1 MDNKYMYQHITQN
14 IVTATLQRI
23 SNDAALDL
31 YNISS
36 VHTLYELARGVTN
49 TIHPTQKR
57 TYVVER
63 NINYTNVC
71 LTGCKFCAFQ
81 RNTKSKDAY
90 ALSDETIAQK
100 IQALTELGGTQ
111 ILLQGG
117 LNPDLPL
124 EWYQNML
131 SEIKNNFPHIHI
143 HGFSPEE
150 IFYFSSLYDKTVIE
164 ILEIFRKAGLDSIP
178 GAGGEILVDRVRD
191 IIARQKCNTEQWLGV
206 MRDAHT
212 IGMCTSATM
221 MFGHVETPA
230 ERIEHLQRVR
240 ELQDES
246 LERHDKDNSCGIF
259 TAFICWPF
267 QPGGT
272 PLGKFDKYDRAST
285 APRGDIE
292 LLLGGPFEQL
302 KMTALARVYLD
313 NIKNIQAS
321 WVTQGQKMG
330 QISLMVGC
338 NDMGSL
344 MMEENVVSAVGTTY
358 EMNLEALRD
367 LIKTSGYIPIKRDY
381 YYTALENKASTASIS
396 A

>member
-1 MDNKYMYQHITQN
+1 MSQN
-14 IVTATLQRI
+14 ISQNIITAKLDRI
-23 SNDAALDL
+23 SNETALDL
-31 YNISS
+31 YRMPS
-36 VHTLYELARGVTN
+36 VHTLYDQARAVTN
-49 TIHPTQKR
+49 TIHPTTKR

-81 RNTKSKDAY
+81 RNTKSKEAY
-90 ALSDETIAQK
+90 ALSSESIAQK
-100 IQALTELGGTQ
+100 IQALTDLGGTQ

-117 LNPDLPL
+117 LNPELSLD
-124 EWYQNML
+124 WYKNML
-131 SEIKNNFPHIHI
+131 SEIKSNFPHIHI

-150 IFYFSSLYDKTVIE
+150 IFYFAQLYDKSVIE
-164 ILEIFRKAGLDSIP
+164 ILEIFREAGLDSIP

-212 IGMCTSATM
+212 IGLCTSATM

-272 PLGKFDKYDRAST
+272 PLGKFDKYDQDT
-285 APRGDIE
+285 ALPRGEKE

-338 NDMGSL
+338 NDLGSL

-358 EMNLEALRD
+358 EMNLQELRD
-367 LIKTSGYIPIKRDY
+367 LITTSGYTPVKRNY
-381 YYTALENKASTASIS
+381 YYSDIENNSVATPIS